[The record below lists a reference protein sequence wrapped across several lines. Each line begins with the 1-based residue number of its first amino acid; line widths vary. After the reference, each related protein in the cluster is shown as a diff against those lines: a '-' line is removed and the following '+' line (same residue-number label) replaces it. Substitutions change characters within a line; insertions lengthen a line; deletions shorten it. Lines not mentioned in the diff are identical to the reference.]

1 VKKTYLVLGAAGSIG
16 KAVARRLCGD
26 GHHVFASV
34 RNGQRRAMG
43 ELADMGAKVEVID
56 DVSDPAALSKLGGAY
71 ALTEPV
77 YFDGIVYAVGH
88 CPPGGFPEA
97 IQHPLAKLPLED
109 YLREINM
116 HQVGALNTFQWMWSL
131 VAPGGCFVFISSA
144 VTRLKGAFPPF
155 LQAHYHASVISAL
168 DWLIEGMRHDP
179 VMAGMGIKIH
189 RLAPIAVNT
198 PFHTG
203 GPRPPKLLEVEDVV
217 REVLAALASEETVDK
232 EIA

>member
-1 VKKTYLVLGAAGSIG
+1 MAFRAAIIDRVVCSL
-16 KAVARRLCGD
+16 ARQSAQDATCRSTNAC
-26 GHHVFASV
+26 
-34 RNGQRRAMG
+34 
-43 ELADMGAKVEVID
+43 
-56 DVSDPAALSKLGGAY
+56 
-71 ALTEPV
+71 
-77 YFDGIVYAVGH
+77 
-88 CPPGGFPEA
+88 
-97 IQHPLAKLPLED
+97 
-109 YLREINM
+109 
-116 HQVGALNTFQWMWSL
+116 
-131 VAPGGCFVFISSA
+131 SSA